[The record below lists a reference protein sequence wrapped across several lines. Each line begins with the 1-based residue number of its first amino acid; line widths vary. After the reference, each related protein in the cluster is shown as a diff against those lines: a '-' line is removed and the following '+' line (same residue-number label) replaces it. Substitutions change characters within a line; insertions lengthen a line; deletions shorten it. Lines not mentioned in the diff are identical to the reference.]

1 MKMEEEYRSE
11 EDRIIENIVLDGQR
25 ALYDDLDF
33 LPARQSL
40 YHSEKAIPEY
50 DDEIFQHIQ

>member
-1 MKMEEEYRSE
+1 MLEEIRNE
-11 EDRIIENIVLDGQR
+11 EDRIIENIVLDGQK

-40 YHSEKAIPEY
+40 YNSEKSIAEY

>member
-1 MKMEEEYRSE
+1 MEEEYRNE
-11 EDRIIENIVLDGQR
+11 EDRIIENLVLDGQK

-40 YHSEKAIPEY
+40 YNAEKAIPEY